1 MDRKYNQDNAFEQ
14 FLREELKDHRMYPA
28 DNVWKK
34 IRTDIHGNPAWPALT
49 VISLLIIVGLTVS
62 TLLITPTARQFNFET
77 SNLNKIEKQIVEQ
90 RMHAPT
96 PKEAYYHAIEP
107 QHLTQHAIKQSMAIE
122 AGDAKVNAAIPT
134 VETGIKNDWQMAGV
148 NMKNTITAQQFVPV
162 VKEENTLAVVTE
174 KTDLE
179 SVAEKA
185 WSGNITKIALAAA
198 PEKTPLHINLSDEKL
213 IPASNRSLQLPISNK
228 RIGFQF
234 YITPSTSYRSL
245 SDAEVKEIVQPNNN
259 AIAPAQNLP
268 LALSYTAGVNEVVR
282 HRPAMGLEVGL
293 AALYNINTR
302 LKFKAGVQLNIR
314 QYHIETFR
322 SANGIATISLL
333 NNGSIENLNMF
344 SSYNNTAGYKQEQL
358 NNKSYQVAVPL
369 GVQWDIFKGKQFGIS
384 AEATVQPTYSFN
396 SSVFLLSTDYKN
408 YTDGNDFVRRWNV
421 NTSAGIHI
429 NFKSGSNQ
437 WQLGPQIRYQHL
449 PTYTNRYP
457 IKEYLMDYGIRL
469 AYTKQR

>member
-28 DNVWKK
+28 DSVWKK
-34 IRTDIHGNPAWPALT
+34 IRTQIHGNPTWPALT

-62 TLLITPTARQFNFET
+62 TLLIAPSAHQFNFDT
-77 SNLNKIEKQIVEQ
+77 SNIQKAEKSMVEQ
-90 RMHAPT
+90 RMHAPS
-96 PKEAYYHAIEP
+96 PREAYYHAIEP
-107 QHLTQHAIKQSMAIE
+107 QHLTQRAIKQPMVAE
-122 AGDAKVNAAIPT
+122 TELTVANTTIPT
-134 VETGIKNDWQMAGV
+134 VETAIGNDWQMAKV
-148 NMKNTITAQQFVPV
+148 NIRNIVPAQPLTPA
-162 VKEENTLAVVTE
+162 VKEETETVAVTE
-174 KTDLE
+174 KSEPE
-179 SVAEKA
+179 SVTEKA
-185 WSGNITKIALAAA
+185 WSANITRIALASV
-198 PEKTPLHINLSDEKL
+198 PEKKAVNINLSDEKL
-213 IPASNRSLQLPISNK
+213 TPAVNHSLQLPIANR

-234 YITPSTSYRSL
+234 YATPSTSYRSL

-259 AIAPAQNLP
+259 SIAPAQNVP

-293 AALYNINTR
+293 AALYNINSR
-302 LKFKAGVQLNIR
+302 LKFKAGLQLNIR

-322 SANGIATISLL
+322 SANGIATVSLL
-333 NNGSIENLNMF
+333 NNGSIENLNLF

-369 GVQWDIFKGKQFGIS
+369 GVQWDIIKGKQFGIS

-408 YTDGNDFVRRWNV
+408 YTDGNGFVRRWNV

>member
-28 DNVWKK
+28 DNIWKK
-34 IRTDIHGNPAWPALT
+34 IRTDMHGNPAWPSLT

-62 TLLITPTARQFNFET
+62 TLSITPTARQFNFDS
-77 SNLNKIEKQIVEQ
+77 SNLQKGEKLMVEE
-90 RMHAPT
+90 RMHAPK

-107 QHLTQHAIKQSMAIE
+107 QHLTQHTIKQTMVADTEVIPTT
-122 AGDAKVNAAIPT
+122 ATIPT
-134 VETGIKNDWQMAGV
+134 VETGIKNEWQMAGV
-148 NMKNTITAQQFVPV
+148 TIKTTSTVQPLQTAVQDEVLP
-162 VKEENTLAVVTE
+162 AVVVE
-174 KTDLE
+174 KADPE
-179 SVAEKA
+179 SVTEKA

-198 PEKTPLHINLSDEKL
+198 PEKTPLNINLSDEKL
-213 IPASNRSLQLPISNK
+213 TPAVNRSLQLPISNK
-228 RIGFQF
+228 RIGYQF

-259 AIAPAQNLP
+259 AIAPAQNVP
-268 LALSYTAGVNEVVR
+268 LAMSYTAGVNEVVR

-293 AALYNINTR
+293 AALYNINSR

-322 SANGIATISLL
+322 SANGVATISLL
-333 NNGSIENLNMF
+333 NNGSIENLNLF
-344 SSYNNTAGYKQEQL
+344 SSYNNTSGYKQEQL

-369 GVQWDIFKGKQFGIS
+369 GVQWDIIKGKQFGIS

-408 YTDGNDFVRRWNV
+408 YTDGNGFVRRWNV

-469 AYTKQR
+469 AYSKQR

>member
-14 FLREELKDHRMYPA
+14 FLREELQDHRMYPA

-62 TLLITPTARQFNFET
+62 TLLITPTARQFNFDT
-77 SNLNKIEKQIVEQ
+77 SNLNKIEKQMVEQ
-90 RMHAPT
+90 RMHAPS

-107 QHLTQHAIKQSMAIE
+107 QHLTQHAIKQSMATE
-122 AGDAKVNAAIPT
+122 ARDATANAAIPT
-134 VETGIKNDWQMAGV
+134 VETGIKNEWQMAGV
-148 NMKNTITAQQFVPV
+148 NMKNTITAQQLIPV
-162 VKEENTLAVVTE
+162 VKEENTPAVVAE

-179 SVAEKA
+179 TVAEKA

-213 IPASNRSLQLPISNK
+213 IPAVNRSLQFPITNK

-245 SDAEVKEIVQPNNN
+245 SDTEVKEIVQPNNN
-259 AIAPAQNLP
+259 AISPAQNLP

-344 SSYNNTAGYKQEQL
+344 SSYNNTVGYKQEQL

>member
-34 IRTDIHGNPAWPALT
+34 IRTDMHGNPAWPALT

-62 TLLITPTARQFNFET
+62 TLLITPTARQFNFDS
-77 SNLNKIEKQIVEQ
+77 SNLQKGEKLMVEE
-90 RMHAPT
+90 RMHAPK
-96 PKEAYYHAIEP
+96 PREAYYHAIEP
-107 QHLTQHAIKQSMAIE
+107 QHLTQHAIKQTMVADEEVIPTTT
-122 AGDAKVNAAIPT
+122 AIPT
-134 VETGIKNDWQMAGV
+134 IETGIKNEWQMAGV
-148 NMKNTITAQQFVPV
+148 TLKNTSTVQPLQTAVQEKVS
-162 VKEENTLAVVTE
+162 LAVIIE
-174 KTDLE
+174 KADPE
-179 SVAEKA
+179 SVTEKA

-198 PEKTPLHINLSDEKL
+198 PEKTPLNINLSDEKL
-213 IPASNRSLQLPISNK
+213 TPAVNRSLQLPISNK
-228 RIGFQF
+228 RIGYQF

-259 AIAPAQNLP
+259 AIAPAQNVP

-293 AALYNINTR
+293 AALYNINSR

-322 SANGIATISLL
+322 SANGVATISLL
-333 NNGSIENLNMF
+333 NNGSIENLNLF
-344 SSYNNTAGYKQEQL
+344 SSYNNTSGYKQEQL

-369 GVQWDIFKGKQFGIS
+369 GVQWDIIKGKHFGIS

-408 YTDGNDFVRRWNV
+408 YTDGNGFVRRWNV

-469 AYTKQR
+469 AYSKQR

>member
-14 FLREELKDHRMYPA
+14 FLREELQDHRMYPA

-62 TLLITPTARQFNFET
+62 TLLITPTARQFNFDT
-77 SNLNKIEKQIVEQ
+77 SNLNKIEKQMVEQ
-90 RMHAPT
+90 RMHAPS

-107 QHLTQHAIKQSMAIE
+107 QHLTQHAIKQSLAAE
-122 AGDAKVNAAIPT
+122 AGDTKVNTTIPT
-134 VETGIKNDWQMAGV
+134 VETGIKNEWQMAGV
-148 NMKNTITAQQFVPV
+148 NVKNTITAQQLIPV
-162 VKEENTLAVVTE
+162 VKEENTPAVVAE

-198 PEKTPLHINLSDEKL
+198 PEKTPLNINLSDEKL
-213 IPASNRSLQLPISNK
+213 IPAVNRSLQLPISNK

-344 SSYNNTAGYKQEQL
+344 SSYNNTSGYKQEQL

-369 GVQWDIFKGKQFGIS
+369 GVQWDIFKGKQFGLS

-408 YTDGNDFVRRWNV
+408 YADGNEFVRRWNV

>member
-14 FLREELKDHRMYPA
+14 FLRDELKDHRMYPA
-28 DNVWKK
+28 DNVWKQ

-49 VISLLIIVGLTVS
+49 VISLLIIVGLTLS
-62 TLLITPTARQFNFET
+62 TLLITPTARQFNFNT
-77 SNLNKIEKQIVEQ
+77 SSLHKTEKQMVEQ

-96 PKEAYYHAIEP
+96 PKDAYYHAIEP
-107 QHLTQHAIKQSMAIE
+107 QHLTQHAIQQNQPADAAIQPS
-122 AGDAKVNAAIPT
+122 VVAIPT
-134 VETGIKNDWQMAGV
+134 IETAIKNEWQMAGV
-148 NMKNTITAQQFVPV
+148 SIKNNLTAQPLKPFVKV
-162 VKEENTLAVVTE
+162 ETETEASKEKTALELVTE
-174 KTDLE
+174 KA
-179 SVAEKA
+179 SPVHINA
-185 WSGNITKIALAAA
+185 IALAPT

-213 IPASNRSLQLPISNK
+213 TPSIQRSLQLPIPNK

-259 AIAPAQNLP
+259 SIAPTQNVP

-282 HRPAMGLEVGL
+282 HRPAMGLELGL
-293 AALYNINTR
+293 AALYNINSR
-302 LKFKAGVQLNIR
+302 LKFKAGLQLNIR

-322 SANGIATISLL
+322 SSAGIATISLL
-333 NNGSIENLNMF
+333 NNGSIENLNLF
-344 SSYNNTAGYKQEQL
+344 SSYNNTAGYRQEQL
-358 NNKSYQVAVPL
+358 NNKSYQVTVPL
-369 GVQWDIFKGKQFGIS
+369 GVQWDLIKGKHFGIS

-396 SSVFLLSTDYKN
+396 ASVFLLSTDYKN
-408 YTDGNDFVRRWNV
+408 YTDGNGFVRRWNV

>member
-1 MDRKYNQDNAFEQ
+1 MDRKYNQDNSFEQ

-28 DNVWKK
+28 DSVWKK
-34 IRTDIHGNPAWPALT
+34 IRTQIHGNPAWPALT

-62 TLLITPTARQFNFET
+62 TLLIAPSAHQFNFDT
-77 SNLNKIEKQIVEQ
+77 SNIQKAEKSMVEQ
-90 RMHAPT
+90 RMHAPS
-96 PKEAYYHAIEP
+96 PREAYYHAIEP
-107 QHLTQHAIKQSMAIE
+107 QHLTQRAIKQPMVAE
-122 AGDAKVNAAIPT
+122 ASPSVNTAAIPT
-134 VETGIKNDWQMAGV
+134 VETGIKNEWQMAGV
-148 NMKNTITAQQFVPV
+148 TMKNTIIASQLKPAIREEAEPV
-162 VKEENTLAVVTE
+162 IVAE
-174 KTDLE
+174 KSDPE
-179 SVAEKA
+179 SVTEKA
-185 WSGNITKIALAAA
+185 WSGNITKIALASV
-198 PEKTPLHINLSDEKL
+198 PEKTPLNINLSDEKL
-213 IPASNRSLQLPISNK
+213 TPAVNRSIQFPIANR

-259 AIAPAQNLP
+259 AIAPAQNVP

-293 AALYNINTR
+293 AALYNINSR
-302 LKFKAGVQLNIR
+302 LKFKAGLQLNIR

-322 SANGIATISLL
+322 SPNGIATISLL
-333 NNGSIENLNMF
+333 NNGSIENRNMF
-344 SSYNNTAGYKQEQL
+344 SSYNNTSGYRQEQL
-358 NNKSYQVAVPL
+358 NNKSYQVAGPL
-369 GVQWDIFKGKQFGIS
+369 GIQWDILKGKQFGIS

-408 YTDGNDFVRRWNV
+408 YADGNDFVRRWNV

>member
-49 VISLLIIVGLTVS
+49 VISLLVIVALTIS
-62 TLLITPTARQFNFET
+62 TLLITPTARQFNFDT
-77 SNLNKIEKQIVEQ
+77 SNLNKIEKQMVEQ

-107 QHLTQHAIKQSMAIE
+107 QHLTQHAIQQSPYKEIAIPQTI
-122 AGDAKVNAAIPT
+122 AAIPT
-134 VETGIKNDWQMAGV
+134 IETGIKNDWQMTGV
-148 NMKNTITAQQFVPV
+148 SVKNNLTAQTLKPVATEETITETFI
-162 VKEENTLAVVTE
+162 E
-174 KTDLE
+174 KTALE
-179 SVAEKA
+179 LIPEKA
-185 WSGNITKIALAAA
+185 LPVQITSIALAPT
-198 PEKTPLHINLSDEKL
+198 PEKNPLNINLSDEKFT
-213 IPASNRSLQLPISNK
+213 PAINRSLQLPIPNK

-234 YITPSTSYRSL
+234 YVTPSTSYRSL
-245 SDAEVKEIVQPNNN
+245 SDAEVKAIVQPNNN

-282 HRPAMGLEVGL
+282 HKPAMGLEVGL

-322 SANGIATISLL
+322 SVNGIATISLL

-408 YTDGNDFVRRWNV
+408 YTDGNGFVRRWNV